1 MNELKVLNKYE
12 QQENQFYQEG
22 KTYDGGGYDN
32 TCVYATL
39 EYNGHEYAY
48 KELDYNAGC
57 FRDDYSIYIE
67 DENKNLLFDYHYY
80 MDQDKDEFHFFINK
94 DVIDENFFKQLQ
106 ENIIMF

>member
-1 MNELKVLNKYE
+1 MNELKVLNKYA

-48 KELDYNAGC
+48 KDLDYNTGD
-57 FRDDYSIYIE
+57 FGDDHSIYIE
-67 DENKNLLFDYHYY
+67 DENGNLLFDSHYY
-80 MDQDKDEFHFFINK
+80 RDKDEDEFHFFIDK
-94 DVIDENFFKQLQ
+94 RKIP
-106 ENIIMF
+106 